1 MFAVVSETGDVTNLD
16 GSYLFLHG
24 SSFIRAGA
32 ASRGFY
38 NRYVQHKKASELGS
52 EADRSSEFY
61 LRFPHEEFL
70 QNDPHGYRWGH
81 FQHLTQMVGIGF
93 QSTKKQKIVDLFEW
107 EEFETNALA
116 SLSGA
121 GDNGD
126 SLVAKQYRHICY
138 LCELIYGVCID
149 LEDNIS
155 SNPGCE
161 WQLGYFG
168 DSK

>member
-1 MFAVVSETGDVTNLD
+1 
-16 GSYLFLHG
+16 
-24 SSFIRAGA
+24 
-32 ASRGFY
+32 
-38 NRYVQHKKASELGS
+38 
-52 EADRSSEFY
+52 
-61 LRFPHEEFL
+61 
-70 QNDPHGYRWGH
+70 
-81 FQHLTQMVGIGF
+81 MVGIGF

-107 EEFETNALA
+107 EEFETKHLA
-116 SLSGA
+116 NLKSV

-149 LEDNIS
+149 LDGNIS

>member
-1 MFAVVSETGDVTNLD
+1 ME
-16 GSYLFLHG
+16 
-24 SSFIRAGA
+24 
-32 ASRGFY
+32 
-38 NRYVQHKKASELGS
+38 
-52 EADRSSEFY
+52 
-61 LRFPHEEFL
+61 
-70 QNDPHGYRWGH
+70 
-81 FQHLTQMVGIGF
+81 
-93 QSTKKQKIVDLFEW
+93 LFEW
-107 EEFETNALA
+107 EDFETTELA
-116 SLSGA
+116 QLKGV

-126 SLVAKQYRHICY
+126 NLVDKQYRHICY